1 MERRVN
7 FLAIGIVF
15 FSILS
20 ALVIFI
26 VIMGRFNFDKNEY
39 RNYVIYTENEVSG
52 LGINTPVRY
61 KGITIGSIDHIGFE
75 ADKLGVVKIIV
86 KIKKTV
92 PIRKNSTLVVDS
104 QGLAGLN
111 YLSLRQNNQGEF
123 IKEEKD
129 AILNF
134 EPNFFGKLSLKAD
147 KISQD
152 MMLLI
157 QNLKLLLNENNMQHI
172 SNTIESIDILSQ
184 NLKNMQ
190 ANVATLSNNMNTLI
204 ENLNR
209 QVENGDFNAR
219 EILNP
224 FMIRLNTSLNYMD
237 QFFKR
242 GGNILEK
249 FEKDPYN
256 TIFGEQKK

>member
-1 MERRVN
+1 MN
-7 FLAIGIVF
+7 FLAIGIIF
-15 FSILS
+15 FSVLS

-26 VIMGRFNFDKNEY
+26 IIMGRFNFDHDEY
-39 RNYVIYTENEVSG
+39 RKYIVYTENEVSG

-61 KGITIGSIDHIGFE
+61 KGITIGSISSIGF
-75 ADKLGVVKIIV
+75 DPDRLGIVKIIV
-86 KIKKTV
+86 KIKKNIPV
-92 PIRKNSTLVVDS
+92 RKGSTLAVDS

-111 YLSLRQNNQGEF
+111 YLSLKQNTKGEF

-129 AILNF
+129 NILNF
-134 EPNFFGKLSLKAD
+134 EPNLFGKLSAKAD
-147 KISQD
+147 KMSQD
-152 MMLLI
+152 LVVLM
-157 QNLKLLLNENNMQHI
+157 QNLKLLLNEKNMQHV
-172 SNTIESIDILSQ
+172 SHTLESVDILSR
-184 NLKNMQ
+184 NLKDMQ
-190 ANVATLSNNMNTLI
+190 VGIATLSGNINTLV
-204 ENLNR
+204 ENLNK